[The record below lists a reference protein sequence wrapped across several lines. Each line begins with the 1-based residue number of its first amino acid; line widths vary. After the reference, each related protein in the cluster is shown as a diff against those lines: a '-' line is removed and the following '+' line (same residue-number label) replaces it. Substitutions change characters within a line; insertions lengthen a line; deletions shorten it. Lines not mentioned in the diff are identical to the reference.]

1 VALRP
6 KTFAVL
12 EYLARHPGRLVSTRE
27 LLDAVW
33 PDTHVTPSVLTGCIR
48 EVRRALADDARGA
61 RFVETVHRRGYRF
74 VAQTDPYAMLGDLV
88 ARILSL
94 TRDGEL
100 AGPALRF
107 AASVAAAIR
116 RREREG
122 ERTARRQKERAVRP
136 DVSAGGELPTLSDP
150 DNTGRPE
157 PTPPRLVL
165 RDGRWR
171 PA

>member
-1 VALRP
+1 MAPTDGGIAFGPYLLDPIGGRLLRGATGVALRP

-48 EVRRALADDARGA
+48 EVRRALADDAKRA

-74 VAQTDPYAMLGDLV
+74 VAGADPYAMLVDLV

-94 TRDGEL
+94 TRGGEL
-100 AGPALRF
+100 AGPAVRF
-107 AASVAAAIR
+107 AASVAAAVR
-116 RREREG
+116 KRDRAHEP
-122 ERTARRQKERAVRP
+122 AVPRQKA
-136 DVSAGGELPTLSDP
+136 
-150 DNTGRPE
+150 
-157 PTPPRLVL
+157 
-165 RDGRWR
+165 RDS
-171 PA
+171 PSS

>member
-1 VALRP
+1 MAPTDGVIAFGPYLLDPIGGRLLRGATSVALRP

-27 LLDAVW
+27 LLEAVW

-48 EVRRALADDARGA
+48 EVRRALADDPRGA
-61 RFVETVHRRGYRF
+61 RFIETVHRRGYRF
-74 VAQTDPYAMLGDLV
+74 VAGADPYAMLGDLV

-94 TRDGEL
+94 TRGGEL

-116 RREREG
+116 RREREH
-122 ERTARRQKERAVRP
+122 ERAARHQNER
-136 DVSAGGELPTLSDP
+136 D
-150 DNTGRPE
+150 
-157 PTPPRLVL
+157 TPSS
-165 RDGRWR
+165 
-171 PA
+171 